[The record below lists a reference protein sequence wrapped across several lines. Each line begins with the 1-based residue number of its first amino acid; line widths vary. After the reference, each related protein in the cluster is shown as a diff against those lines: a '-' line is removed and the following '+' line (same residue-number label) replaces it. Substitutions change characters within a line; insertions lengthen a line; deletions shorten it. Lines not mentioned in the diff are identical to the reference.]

1 MKILKY
7 AIALFAIVAMT
18 ASVSSCSK
26 DVDDRMADKVEAK
39 QNFWME
45 FSISNPGSLPSTTV
59 TYKKLTYSGI
69 EYFNILFNLE
79 IYGIENKVN
88 ELTCNPLYVTE
99 DYARANWDKLVNLP
113 NKDNDVIQKVMKPVA
128 EETGVKDFEV
138 TVVFSKDEKQT
149 ILGTMVYRAAEVLA
163 E

>member
-1 MKILKY
+1 MKIFKY

-45 FSISNPGSLPSTTV
+45 FSLSNPGSLDA
-59 TYKKLTYSGI
+59 
-69 EYFNILFNLE
+69 EYQTEFIRLFNLE
-79 IYGIENKVN
+79 IYGIENKLDA
-88 ELTCNPLYVTE
+88 LTCNPLYVTE

-113 NKDNDVIQKVMKPVA
+113 NKDNDVITKVMKPIA
-128 EETGVKDFEV
+128 ESTGVKDFEV

>member
-1 MKILKY
+1 MKIFKY

-26 DVDDRMADKVEAK
+26 DVDERMADKVEAK

-45 FSISNPGSLPSTTV
+45 FSLSNPGSLDATAQV
-59 TYKKLTYSGI
+59 QFI
-69 EYFNILFNLE
+69 ELFNQA
-79 IYGIENKVN
+79 IYNVEKKQD
-88 ELTCNPLYVTE
+88 ELICNPLYCTE
-99 DYARANWDKLVNLP
+99 DYARNNWERLLNLP
-113 NKDNDVIQKVMKPVA
+113 NKDNDVITKVMKPIA
-128 EETGVKDFEV
+128 ESTGVKDFEV

>member
-1 MKILKY
+1 MKIFKY

-45 FSISNPGSLPSTTV
+45 FSLSNPGSLDATAQTEFI
-59 TYKKLTYSGI
+59 K
-69 EYFNILFNLE
+69 LFNKE

-88 ELTCNPLYVTE
+88 EITCNPLYVTE

-113 NKDNDVIQKVMKPVA
+113 NDKNDVITKVMKPIA
-128 EETGVKDFEV
+128 ESTGVKDFEV

>member
-1 MKILKY
+1 MKIFKY

-45 FSISNPGSLPSTTV
+45 FSLSNPGSLDATAQTEFI
-59 TYKKLTYSGI
+59 K
-69 EYFNILFNLE
+69 LFNKE

-88 ELTCNPLYVTE
+88 EITCNPLYVTE

-113 NKDNDVIQKVMKPVA
+113 NKDNDVIQKVMKPIA
-128 EETGVKDFEV
+128 ESTGVKDFEV

>member
-1 MKILKY
+1 MKIFKY

-26 DVDDRMADKVEAK
+26 DVDERMADKVEAK

-45 FSISNPGSLPSTTV
+45 FSLSNPGSLDATAQTEFI
-59 TYKKLTYSGI
+59 K
-69 EYFNILFNLE
+69 LFNKE

-88 ELTCNPLYVTE
+88 EITCNPLYVTE

-113 NKDNDVIQKVMKPVA
+113 NKDNDVIQKVMKPIA
-128 EETGVKDFEV
+128 ESTGVKDFEV

-149 ILGTMVYRAAEVLA
+149 LLGTMVYRAAEVLA